1 MNRVILSTRHPGRS
15 HWRLIGSIVA
25 FVLAFFLT
33 ACGDDDSDFITRD
46 DESSSGVE
54 EDSSSSVKDVILSG
68 DSREG
73 SSPSSSSSI
82 ASSNSAK
89 SSSSKAPEP
98 GEGNLMDTRDG
109 QTYRTVT
116 IGTQIWMAENLN
128 YETVDSY
135 CYNDSAEYCAKYGRL
150 YTWAAA
156 MDSVRTGCG
165 YGSICSPTMPVQG
178 ICPMGWHLP
187 NYDEWKTL
195 IGAVG
200 GSNIAGKKLKSS
212 SGWNDNDGAS
222 GNGTDAF
229 GFAALPAGEKEYYG
243 NYFSEG
249 DIAYFWSSSIYGSD
263 GAYSMRLFV
272 SGNVY
277 VVSTDKRPWYSVR
290 CLKDD
295 SDTSVTPQSS
305 EGETSVSSSSS
316 AKSSSSVAYEE
327 PCRTDSTETCEYG
340 TLIDTRDGQTYKT
353 VTIGSQTWMA
363 ENLNYAYTGVPF
375 NYDRYTSDSTS
386 WCTQD
391 DTSKCS
397 MYGRLYTWAAAMD
410 SVGMWSTNG
419 KGCGFSKTCVPT
431 YPMRGIC
438 PEGWHLPM
446 QAEWNALFTT
456 VGGSSIAGKMLKSTS
471 FWSGE
476 ARGSDA
482 YAFSALPA
490 GDRDYGIFLNERSRA
505 HFWSSTESGNYDAY
519 SLNLYYGDNADLS
532 LYSKY
537 YGLSVR
543 CLKD

>member
-1 MNRVILSTRHPGRS
+1 MKRVILSTRHPGRS

-33 ACGDDDSDFITRD
+33 ACGDDDSSFAPRD

-98 GEGNLMDTRDG
+98 GEGSLMDTRDG

-135 CYNDSAEYCAKYGRL
+135 CYNDSAEYCAK
-150 YTWAAA
+150 
-156 MDSVRTGCG
+156 
-165 YGSICSPTMPVQG
+165 
-178 ICPMGWHLP
+178 
-187 NYDEWKTL
+187 
-195 IGAVG
+195 
-200 GSNIAGKKLKSS
+200 
-212 SGWNDNDGAS
+212 
-222 GNGTDAF
+222 
-229 GFAALPAGEKEYYG
+229 
-243 NYFSEG
+243 
-249 DIAYFWSSSIYGSD
+249 
-263 GAYSMRLFV
+263 
-272 SGNVY
+272 
-277 VVSTDKRPWYSVR
+277 
-290 CLKDD
+290 
-295 SDTSVTPQSS
+295 
-305 EGETSVSSSSS
+305 
-316 AKSSSSVAYEE
+316 
-327 PCRTDSTETCEYG
+327 
-340 TLIDTRDGQTYKT
+340 
-353 VTIGSQTWMA
+353 
-363 ENLNYAYTGVPF
+363 
-375 NYDRYTSDSTS
+375 
-386 WCTQD
+386 
-391 DTSKCS
+391 
-397 MYGRLYTWAAAMD
+397 YGRLYTWAAAMD

-476 ARGSDA
+476 GRGSDA

-490 GDRDYGIFLNERSRA
+490 GVRDYGIFLSERSRA
-505 HFWSSTESGNYDAY
+505 HFWSSTESGNYDAF
-519 SLNLYYGDNADLS
+519 SLNLYDGDNADLS

>member
-1 MNRVILSTRHPGRS
+1 MKRVILSTRHPGRR

-33 ACGDDDSDFITRD
+33 ACGDDDSSFAPRD
-46 DESSSGVE
+46 DESSSGVA

-73 SSPSSSSSI
+73 SSASSSSSI

-89 SSSSKAPEP
+89 SSSSKAPKP
-98 GEGNLMDTRDG
+98 GEGSLMDTRDG
-109 QTYRTVT
+109 QTYRTIT

-263 GAYSMRLFV
+263 GAYSMSLFV

-386 WCTQD
+386 WCTRD

-410 SVGMWSTNG
+410 SVGLWSTNG